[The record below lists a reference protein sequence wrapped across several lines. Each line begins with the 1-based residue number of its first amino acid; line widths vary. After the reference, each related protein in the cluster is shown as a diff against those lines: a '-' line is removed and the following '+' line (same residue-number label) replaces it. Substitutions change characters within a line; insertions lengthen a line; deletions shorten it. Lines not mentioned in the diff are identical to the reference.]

1 MSIKFLAVSVI
12 IFISGCQTTTNQN
25 SNTDSLVTY
34 GLIFGVKQNLEGKV
48 ITVRY
53 SGATDPK
60 TKKMVEFT
68 PSQEYLVG
76 AERQIK
82 SRTFDKPKDHNK
94 ESFVACFYADIR
106 PNQAICGGEL

>member
-1 MSIKFLAVSVI
+1 MNIKFLAVSIVI
-12 IFISGCQTTTNQN
+12 FLCGCQTTKSQN
-25 SNTDSLVTY
+25 NDTDSLVTY

-53 SGATDPK
+53 SGATDPR

-82 SRTFDKPKDHNK
+82 SRTFDKPKDLDK
-94 ESFVACFYADIR
+94 ESFVACFYVDLK